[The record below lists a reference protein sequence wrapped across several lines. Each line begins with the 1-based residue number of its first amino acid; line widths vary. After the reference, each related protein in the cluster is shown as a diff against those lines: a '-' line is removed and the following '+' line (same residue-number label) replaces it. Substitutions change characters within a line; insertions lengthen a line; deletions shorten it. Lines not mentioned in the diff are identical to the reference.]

1 MPNNIIRL
9 LTLLG
14 DAITELTTT
23 KCSGNN
29 QKLIESAKS
38 IIEEA
43 KHITLNLLKEDEDKR
58 NKTTKQMSK
67 DLNDIKKLLAKPVP
81 IYVQAAVSE
90 PPACNHG
97 TPANRNRP
105 STDSK

>member
-1 MPNNIIRL
+1 MIPETPEENDRPSEYELKIAMPNNIIRL

-29 QKLIESAKS
+29 QKLIENAKS

-43 KHITLNLLKEDEDKR
+43 KHITLNLLKEDEVKR
-58 NKTTKQMSK
+58 NQKTEQISK
-67 DLNDIKKLLAKPVP
+67 DLNDIKRLFVMWSA
-81 IYVQAAVSE
+81 
-90 PPACNHG
+90 
-97 TPANRNRP
+97 R
-105 STDSK
+105 